1 MSSVV
6 SLQCHPGITPVT
18 EVAFLKDWLLYGES
32 NVSLLASDV
41 IILVYSGNVLLS
53 QLLLL
58 SFFYIHLI
66 IRYVTVTGVQ
76 STVVG
81 G

>member
-32 NVSLLASDV
+32 NVSVLASDV
-41 IILVYSGNVLLS
+41 IILLYS
-53 QLLLL
+53 
-58 SFFYIHLI
+58 
-66 IRYVTVTGVQ
+66 
-76 STVVG
+76 
-81 G
+81 

>member
-32 NVSLLASDV
+32 NVSVLASDV
-41 IILVYSGNVLLS
+41 IILLYSGNILLS
-53 QLLLL
+53 HCYCCHFLHTSYNLLC
-58 SFFYIHLI
+58 
-66 IRYVTVTGVQ
+66 TVTGVQ

-81 G
+81 GC